1 MSDSPAQT
9 DDPLVT
15 DACVV
20 VKELRMTYR
29 VISDEDDGHRSRRR
43 LWKRAQSV
51 HALRDVSFVAR
62 RGEVIGIVGH
72 NGSGK
77 SSLLRIIAG
86 LETPT
91 SGTVLATSNPTFL
104 GVNAALIPELT
115 GAKNVRLGLL
125 AMGLNPAEADA
136 AVDDVIELAALGDAI
151 QRPMKTYSS
160 GMGARLR
167 FAIAAA
173 AQPDILLIDEALA
186 TGDAATKAR
195 SEERMRQI
203 RDQAGTIF
211 LVSHAAQTIEEMCT
225 RAIWLHEGEI
235 VADGPAEETARA
247 YRWWAW
253 CLAQGEEGK
262 AAEHLR
268 SVMHA
273 HVGTEVA
280 ISVPRRRRTRRSK
293 VDR

>member
-1 MSDSPAQT
+1 
-9 DDPLVT
+9 
-15 DACVV
+15 
-20 VKELRMTYR
+20 MTYR

-91 SGTVLATSNPTFL
+91 SGTVLATSDPTFL

-125 AMGLNPAEADA
+125 AMGLDPAQADA

-225 RAIWLHEGEI
+225 RALWLHEGELI
-235 VADGPAEETARA
+235 ADGPARETARM

-253 CLAQGEEGK
+253 NIAQGEEEK
-262 AAEHLR
+262 AADYLTAVLR
-268 SVMHA
+268 K
-273 HVGTEVA
+273 HVQTQ
-280 ISVPRRRRTRRSK
+280 ITFSVPRRRRARLRRA
-293 VDR
+293 DG